1 LSETHSDRT
10 LKYFLPDFC
19 QLQSF
24 FLVVLTSELLAVVI
38 TLIAYIHPGWTE
50 LGLVSMMIQWIV
62 LLSSALICSL
72 RTHLEKLPVWLIGF
86 VSYFFILVAT
96 LIVTLVS
103 IWFFH
108 QNVKFGQF
116 SGFTDY
122 QWSVMIRNLSVASIL
137 GGILLRYFYLQ
148 QQYRI
153 RLAAETNARM
163 EALHARIHPHFLFN
177 TLNSVAALIQ
187 ISPSQAEEAIE
198 NLSSLMRA
206 TLREMR
212 VMVPWKSEINLCKK
226 YLQLEELRLG
236 DRLQQKIELT
246 DVPDDFPIPGLLLQP
261 LIENSVLHGI
271 SRIPDGGLLTV
282 TASIKNKGL
291 AIRLENP
298 LPPKHNTRRQG
309 HGIGLANVE
318 ERLKLLYQLEATL
331 KVTETETDYIID
343 IWIPRKNKHEA
354 TDS

>member
-1 LSETHSDRT
+1 MTDTKSQHSSRF
-10 LKYFLPDFC
+10 FLPDFC
-19 QLQSF
+19 QLQSL
-24 FLVVLTSELLAVVI
+24 FLVILTAELLAVVI
-38 TLIAYIHPGWTE
+38 TLISYIHPGWAE

-62 LLSSALICSL
+62 LLSSALICTL
-72 RTHLEKLPVWLIGF
+72 RTTIERLPVVLIGF
-86 VSYFFILVAT
+86 ISYFCILLAT
-96 LIVTLVS
+96 MLVTMIS

-108 QNVKFGQF
+108 QNIEFGQF
-116 SGFTDY
+116 TNFTGY
-122 QWSVMIRNLSVASIL
+122 QWSMIFRNLAVASIL

-177 TLNSVAALIQ
+177 TLNSIAALIQ
-187 ISPSQAEEAIE
+187 ISPSQAELAIE
-198 NLSSLMRA
+198 NLSALMRA

-212 VMVPWKSEINLCKK
+212 VMVPWEAEINLCRK

-236 DRLQQKIELT
+236 DRLQQQINVS
-246 DVPDDFPIPGLLLQP
+246 DVPDDYPIPGLILQP

-271 SRIPDGGLLTV
+271 ARLPDGGVLKLD
-282 TASIKNKGL
+282 ASIKNKGL
-291 AIRLENP
+291 SIRLENP
-298 LPPKHNTRRQG
+298 LPPKNNTRRQG
-309 HGIGLANVE
+309 HGIGLSNVE

-343 IWIPRKNKHEA
+343 IWIPRKDRHEV

>member
-1 LSETHSDRT
+1 
-10 LKYFLPDFC
+10 
-19 QLQSF
+19 
-24 FLVVLTSELLAVVI
+24 VVI
-38 TLIAYIHPGWTE
+38 TLISYIRPGWAE

-62 LLSSALICSL
+62 LLSSALICTL
-72 RTHLEKLPVWLIGF
+72 RTSLEKLPVWMIGF
-86 VSYFFILVAT
+86 FSYLCILFAT
-96 LIVTLVS
+96 MIVTMVS

-108 QNVKFGQF
+108 QNVEFGQF
-116 SGFTDY
+116 SKFTDY
-122 QWSVMIRNLSVASIL
+122 QWSMLFRNLAVASIL

-177 TLNSVAALIQ
+177 TLNSIAALIQ

-198 NLSSLMRA
+198 NLSALMRA

-212 VMVPWKSEINLCKK
+212 VMVPWESEINLCLK

-236 DRLQQKIELT
+236 ERLRQQINIDE
-246 DVPDDFPIPGLLLQP
+246 VPDDYPVPGLLLQP

-271 SRIPDGGLLTV
+271 ARLPEGGLLKLD
-282 TASIKNKGL
+282 ASIKNEGL

-298 LPPKHNTRRQG
+298 LPPKNNTRRQG
-309 HGIGLANVE
+309 HGIGLSNVE

-331 KVTETETDYIID
+331 KVTETESDYIID
-343 IWIPRKNKHEA
+343 IWIPRKHRHEV

>member
-1 LSETHSDRT
+1 MSEFNKPHPSRF
-10 LKYFLPDFC
+10 FLPDFC

-38 TLIAYIHPGWTE
+38 TLISYIHPGWPE
-50 LGLVSMMIQWIV
+50 LGLVSMLIQWIV

-72 RTHLEKLPVWLIGF
+72 RTSLEKLPVWLIGF
-86 VSYFFILVAT
+86 ASYCCILFST
-96 LIVTLVS
+96 LLATLVS

-108 QNVKFGQF
+108 QNVEFGQF
-116 SGFTDY
+116 SNFTDF
-122 QWSVMIRNLSVASIL
+122 QWSMIFRNLAVASIL
-137 GGILLRYFYLQ
+137 GGVLLRYFYLQ
-148 QQYRI
+148 QQYRL

-177 TLNSVAALIQ
+177 TLNSIAALIQ

-212 VMVPWKSEINLCKK
+212 VMVPWQAEINLCLK

-236 DRLQQKIELT
+236 ERLQQQININQ
-246 DVPDDFPIPGLLLQP
+246 VPDDYPVPGLLLQP

-271 SRIPDGGLLTV
+271 SRLPDGGILKLD
-282 TASIKNKGL
+282 ASIKNDGL

-298 LPPKHNTRRQG
+298 LPPKNNTRRQG
-309 HGIGLANVE
+309 HGIGLSNVE

-343 IWIPRKNKHEA
+343 IWIPRKDRHEV